1 LNRTVA
7 GPGYSREDRKLLG
20 GLTAMRQR
28 GHDESMST
36 LPSAYPPPM
45 PGGGYALRT
54 VVVVDDLGD
63 LRGPLEG
70 KVRLPL
76 HLEAS
81 DRALYDL
88 SDEHRRELLYELVLL
103 EAGSVEDLI
112 TWLDGDELIRM
123 WPRLYLPRVVRAAW
137 EARHPALRQRGAS
150 LDATQS

>member
-1 LNRTVA
+1 A
-7 GPGYSREDRKLLG
+7 GKGR
-20 GLTAMRQR
+20 R
-28 GHDESMST
+28 GHDGTMST
-36 LPSAYPPPM
+36 LPHAYPPPT

-54 VVVVDDLGD
+54 VVVADDLND

-76 HLEAS
+76 HLDAS

-103 EAGSVEDLI
+103 EAGSVEDLT
-112 TWLDGDELIRM
+112 TWLDRDTFVHM

-137 EARHPALRQRGAS
+137 QARHPVLH
-150 LDATQS
+150 